1 MNQHTLLAILSLG
14 WIISEIA
21 LARLK
26 HSDSAKSS
34 LDKSSIRIL
43 WITITLATT
52 LGVYLGSSGIGFLPT
67 GSAIIAWFGL
77 SLIIAGLALRWT
89 AIFTLRQFFTVDVA
103 IQTNHTVVNTGLYKH
118 IRHPSYTGSLLS
130 FLGLGMAFSNWLSVL
145 VIFVPVTAAFIHRIN
160 IEEAALTQYLGDA
173 YIQYSAST
181 KRLVPKV
188 Y

>member
-1 MNQHTLLAILSLG
+1 MNPRTLLAVVSLG

-26 HSDSAKSS
+26 HSDSAKSA

-43 WITITLATT
+43 WITIVLATT
-52 LGVYLGSSGIGFLPT
+52 LGVYLGLSGIGFIPT
-67 GSAIIAWFGL
+67 GSAIIAWLGFL
-77 SLIIAGLALRWT
+77 LIIAGLALRWI
-89 AIFTLRQFFTVDVA
+89 AIFTLKQFFTVDVA
-103 IQTNHTVVNTGLYKH
+103 IQSNHTVVNTGLYKY

-145 VIFVPVTAAFIHRIN
+145 VIFIPITVAFIHRIN
-160 IEEAALTQYLGDA
+160 IEEKVLTQFFGNA

-181 KRLVPKV
+181 KRIVPKV